1 MTSDIIVYLNDNS
14 AGKLVEATLTDT
26 LSIREIELNEEKYW
40 KPAIKNGL
48 KRLEEKGIPKDQW
61 PQHTGWSW
69 RAKHKKFGKAIA
81 YKFFGIRYD
90 GKLQGLM
97 LLSTLLQKARAKEH
111 EGKPILYARYIE
123 TAPWNLKDFADQP
136 KYSLV
141 GTNFISMAIQV
152 SKQEECE
159 GRLSLHSLPQSDE
172 FYLWCGMINLG
183 ADPNFDN
190 LNYFEMTKQ
199 QAGAF
204 NTEEKQP

>member
-1 MTSDIIVYLNDNS
+1 MTNETIVYLHDNI
-14 AGKLVEATLTDT
+14 ARKLVEATLTDR
-26 LSIREIELNEEKYW
+26 LSIREIELTEEKYW
-40 KPAIKNGL
+40 KPAIAAGL
-48 KRLEEKGIPKDQW
+48 KRLEQKGIPKDQR

-69 RAKHKKFGKAIA
+69 RAKHKKFSKAIA
-81 YKFFGIRYD
+81 YKFFGIRCE

-111 EGKPILYARYIE
+111 EGKPILYAQYIE
-123 TAPWNLKDFADQP
+123 TAPWNLKGFVNQP
-136 KYSLV
+136 QYSLV
-141 GTNFISMAIQV
+141 GTNFVSMAIEV

-159 GRLSLHSLPQSDE
+159 GRLSLHSLPQSDG

-199 QAGAF
+199 QAEIF
-204 NTEEKQP
+204 ITEDE